1 MPRIFVATI
10 ADQNGK
16 ADLER
21 SVTHAVERTCIIDN
35 FSDATYP
42 ELVDIERRGRGFYAW
57 GLEPDPENVKNW
69 FEMSSGDL
77 VLLTYD
83 GAYRHYAKVLGRYES
98 QRVADAIWGS
108 DGDTPGQGEKR
119 ATREYLFFMSE
130 PVSLEMPCK
139 ELDSYLPASDAG
151 FSQVPEDVIKRIE
164 SEFGTVE
171 RFARRRLL
179 NTSVGGP
186 VLDMSGMIRVSESE
200 LAKLRKFDT
209 ESRKQGV
216 ANIIETILKRR
227 GDPQFRRTLLEA
239 YDGRCAITNFNALD
253 SLEAA
258 YIVPFC
264 GKHTNEPSNGL
275 LLRSDI
281 HTLFDVGKLAI
292 DTLTM
297 TVILADDMIHTS
309 YRILAGRPLRYPEE
323 PSQRPDT
330 DSLDLHR
337 RLAGL

>member
-1 MPRIFVATI
+1 
-10 ADQNGK
+10 
-16 ADLER
+16 
-21 SVTHAVERTCIIDN
+21 
-35 FSDATYP
+35 
-42 ELVDIERRGRGFYAW
+42 
-57 GLEPDPENVKNW
+57 
-69 FEMSSGDL
+69 
-77 VLLTYD
+77 
-83 GAYRHYAKVLGRYES
+83 
-98 QRVADAIWGS
+98 
-108 DGDTPGQGEKR
+108 
-119 ATREYLFFMSE
+119 
-130 PVSLEMPCK
+130 
-139 ELDSYLPASDAG
+139 
-151 FSQVPEDVIKRIE
+151 
-164 SEFGTVE
+164 
-171 RFARRRLL
+171 
-179 NTSVGGP
+179 

-258 YIVPFC
+258 YIVPFR

>member
-69 FEMSSGDL
+69 FEMGSGDL

-258 YIVPFC
+258 YIVPFR